1 MKGIDKIY
9 HLVAGFTISLIFG
22 FINPVLGLAL
32 AIIAGVGKEI
42 YDKKIKKSVIDPLD
56 VIATT
61 VGGLLGTGLAIVIT
75 NMILFIPTM

>member
-9 HLVAGFTISLIFG
+9 HLVAGFLIALIFG
-22 FINPVLGLAL
+22 LITPVLGLAL

-56 VIATT
+56 VIATV
-61 VGGLLGTGLAIVIT
+61 VGGILGTGLAIVIT
-75 NMILFIPTM
+75 NML

>member
-9 HLVAGFTISLIFG
+9 HLVAGFIISLTFG

-32 AIIAGVGKEI
+32 AVIAGAGKEV

-56 VIATT
+56 IIAT
-61 VGGLLGTGLAIVIT
+61 VFGGILGVVIVILLT
-75 NMILFIPTM
+75 NIL

>member
-9 HLVAGFTISLIFG
+9 HLVVGFAISLIFG

-42 YDKKIKKSVIDPLD
+42 YDKKIKNSVIDPLD
-56 VIATT
+56 VIATV
-61 VGGLLGTGLAIVIT
+61 VGGVLGIGFAIGIT
-75 NMILFIPTM
+75 NMI

>member
-9 HLVAGFTISLIFG
+9 HFIAGFIISLIFG

-56 VIATT
+56 VIAT
-61 VGGLLGTGLAIVIT
+61 VLGGVLGTGLAIGIT
-75 NMILFIPTM
+75 NML

>member
-1 MKGIDKIY
+1 MKGLDKIY
-9 HLVAGFTISLIFG
+9 HLLAGFIVSLIFG

-56 VIATT
+56 VIAT
-61 VGGLLGTGLAIVIT
+61 VLGGILGTGLAIVVT
-75 NMILFIPTM
+75 NMI